1 MPGAPLA
8 VAVPE
13 LTAETATM
21 VTNVLKAAIGISIA
35 FIAYRG
41 YRRNRSRPML
51 VIAIGFLLVLGL
63 PFSLFVLDVLTPGA
77 ATFAI
82 VLASE
87 ASQLLGLLA
96 ILYALRMEP

>member
-1 MPGAPLA
+1 MSGGILA
-8 VAVPE
+8 SAVPE
-13 LTAETATM
+13 LTAETATT

-35 FIAYRG
+35 VIAYRG

-63 PFSLFVLDVLTPGA
+63 PFLLFLLDVFTPAGV
-77 ATFAI
+77 TFAI